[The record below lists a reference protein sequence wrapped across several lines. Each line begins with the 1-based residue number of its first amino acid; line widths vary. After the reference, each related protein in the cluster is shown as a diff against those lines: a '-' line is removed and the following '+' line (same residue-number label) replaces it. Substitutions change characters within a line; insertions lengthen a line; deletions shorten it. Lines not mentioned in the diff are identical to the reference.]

1 MSKVAVF
8 AKLFIQST
16 KNTVTLDSMDKNKP
30 LLVIGVTSKKYV
42 DQCRAEQRDF
52 YYMDTGYFGNFRNE
66 FNPKGKKHFVR
77 IVKNDVQKN
86 ILEEYP
92 SDRWEYLVKN
102 DHRLQWKGWKKSGKK
117 ILLVLPNPKSCN
129 FYNMNI
135 EQWLSKTIATI
146 KQHSDLPIIMREKKS
161 RPERHNHSIYNA
173 LDQDIFATVCF
184 NSIAAIESIAYGVPA
199 FVAVPCAASPLA
211 LMDLTQINTPYYPCD
226 KLIEK
231 HCSSLAYGQFTLEE
245 VETGYAWNILQGQKK

>member
-102 DHRLQWKGWKKSGKK
+102 DHSLQWKGWKKSGKK